1 MKFLVL
7 AFVFKFSN
15 AATTVNRVDVAFVLL
30 VIKTRIAY
38 VEILSNLS
46 ATFSAKLVHDCK
58 AIIHS

>member
-7 AFVFKFSN
+7 AFVFKFSY

-38 VEILSNLS
+38 VEILTNLS
-46 ATFSAKLVHDCK
+46 EALCAKLVPD
-58 AIIHS
+58 